1 MMETHGNS
9 SRRPIHQTRSHL
21 VDSAMSSRRS
31 MSSDSSPCLDSH
43 AAFQEELASGDA
55 QRVSNRLSKQKQK
68 DCEPSLSSHPTF
80 SPSHFSSSGTSRYS
94 YAYLAGSL
102 PSLLLEQ
109 TDQESESD
117 RGGGPSET
125 HSPGLMRPEQSHL
138 AVRRNKR
145 VLQLQNQN
153 ASTRSGAS
161 GSGDASSPRNLHNA
175 ICQNVIKSTVSV
187 GSAVSPLSPQTF
199 RRNG

>member
-1 MMETHGNS
+1 MMETRGNS
-9 SRRPIHQTRSHL
+9 SRRPIHQTRSHF
-21 VDSAMSSRRS
+21 VDSAMPSRRS
-31 MSSDSSPCLDSH
+31 MSSDSSSCVDNH
-43 AAFQEELASGDA
+43 AAFQEDLAYADA

-68 DCEPSLSSHPTF
+68 DSEPSLSSHPAS

-102 PSLLLEQ
+102 PSLLIEQ
-109 TDQESESD
+109 TDQESERD
-117 RGGGPSET
+117 RGRGAFET

-145 VLQLQNQN
+145 VLQLQNQK

-161 GSGDASSPRNLHNA
+161 VSSDASSPQNLHNA
-175 ICQNVIKSTVSV
+175 ICQNVIKSTVRV